1 MKRQI
6 KFRAK
11 QKYTDEWVSG
21 SLLHYNLDYFF
32 GLDDSLTTYE
42 FCYIWLENAKKG
54 GRRVEVDKNTIGQFT
69 GLYDN
74 DGKEIYEGDIVVFGS
89 PSDDAFDDCPFEV
102 ADSNPAYEVKW
113 FDGRYIIR
121 SKFDDADELCD
132 NLCGVGPGSVG
143 VTADCV
149 RKHFLVIGNIYDN
162 PDLIK
167 REDDRNRT

>member
-1 MKRQI
+1 MQRQI

-11 QKYTDEWVSG
+11 GRYTGEWVSG
-21 SLLHYNLDYFF
+21 SLLHYNLDYISP
-32 GLDDSLTTYE
+32 LDNSTTTFE
-42 FCYIWLENAKKG
+42 FCYVWLENAEEG

-74 DGKEIYEGDIVVFGS
+74 DDKEIYEGDILVFGS
-89 PSDDAFDDCPFEV
+89 PGDDAFDDCPFEV
-102 ADSNPAYEVKW
+102 ADCNPAYEVKW

-121 SKFDDADELCD
+121 SKFDEADELCD

-167 REDDRNRT
+167 REDD

>member
-1 MKRQI
+1 MQRQI

-11 QKYTDEWVSG
+11 GRYTGEWVSG

-42 FCYIWLENAKKG
+42 FCYIWLENAKED
-54 GRRVEVDKNTIGQFT
+54 GRRVEVDKNTLGQFT

-74 DGKEIYEGDIVVFGS
+74 NGKEIYEGDIVVFGS
-89 PSDDAFDDCPFEV
+89 LGDDAFDDCPF
-102 ADSNPAYEVKW
+102 EVKW

-167 REDDRNRT
+167 RDD

>member
-1 MKRQI
+1 MRKI

-11 QKYTDEWVSG
+11 RSDHDEWVYG
-21 SLLHYNLDYFF
+21 SYYHFIIEGFEEIPQYRIL
-32 GLDDSLTTYE
+32 
-42 FCYIWLENAKKG
+42 LENHCNGKG
-54 GRRVEVDKNTIGQFT
+54 FRVDIDKNTVGQFT

-74 DGKEIYEGDIVVFGS
+74 DGKEIYEGDILVFGS
-89 PSDDAFDDCPFEV
+89 FGDDAFDDCLFEV
-102 ADSNPAYEVKW
+102 ANNNPAYEVKW

-121 SKFDDADELCD
+121 SKFDEADELCD

-162 PDLIK
+162 HDLIK
-167 REDDRNRT
+167 

>member
-6 KFRAK
+6 KFIAK
-11 QKYTDEWVSG
+11 ERDSGEWVSG
-21 SLLHYNLDYFF
+21 SLLHYYLDYISPID
-32 GLDDSLTTYE
+32 GSTTTFE
-42 FCYIWLENAKKG
+42 ICDIWLENVKEG
-54 GRRVEVDKNTIGQFT
+54 GRRCDVDKNTLGQFT

-74 DGKEIYEGDIVVFGS
+74 NGKEIYEGDILVFGS
-89 PSDDAFDDCPFEV
+89 LGDDAFNDCPFEV

-121 SKFDDADELCD
+121 SKFDEADELCD

-149 RKHFLVIGNIYDN
+149 RKHFFVIGNIYDN

-167 REDDRNRT
+167 REDD

>member
-11 QKYTDEWVSG
+11 ERDSGEWVSG
-21 SLLHYNLDYFF
+21 SLLHYYLDYISPI
-32 GLDDSLTTYE
+32 DDSTTTFE
-42 FCYIWLENAKKG
+42 FCYIWLKNVKKG
-54 GRRVEVDKNTIGQFT
+54 GRRCDVDKNTLGQFT
-69 GLYDN
+69 GLYDY

-89 PSDDAFDDCPFEV
+89 LGDDAFNDCPFEV
-102 ADSNPAYEVKW
+102 ADRNPAYEVKW

-167 REDDRNRT
+167 REDD

>member
-11 QKYTDEWVSG
+11 ERDSGEWVSG
-21 SLLHYNLDYFF
+21 SLLHYYLDYISPI
-32 GLDDSLTTYE
+32 DDSTTTFE
-42 FCYIWLENAKKG
+42 FCYIWLKNVKKG
-54 GRRVEVDKNTIGQFT
+54 GRRVEVDKNTLGQFT

-74 DGKEIYEGDIVVFGS
+74 NGKEIYEGDIVVFGS
-89 PSDDAFDDCPFEV
+89 LGDDAFDDCPFEV
-102 ADSNPAYEVKW
+102 ADNNPAYEVKW

-121 SKFDDADELCD
+121 SKFDEADELCD
-132 NLCGVGPGSVG
+132 CGVGPGSVG
-143 VTADCV
+143 VNADCV

-167 REDDRNRT
+167 RDD

>member
-11 QKYTDEWVSG
+11 ERDSGEWVSG
-21 SLLHYNLDYFF
+21 SLLHYYLDYISPI
-32 GLDDSLTTYE
+32 DDSTTTFE
-42 FCYIWLENAKKG
+42 FCYIWLKNVKEG
-54 GRRVEVDKNTIGQFT
+54 GRRCDVDKNTLGQFT
-69 GLYDN
+69 GLYDKN
-74 DGKEIYEGDIVVFGS
+74 GEGIGEGDVGVFGWGGG
-89 PSDDAFDDCPFEV
+89 DAFDDCPFEV
-102 ADSNPAYEVKW
+102 ADNNPAYEVKW

-132 NLCGVGPGSVG
+132 SLCGVGPGSVG

-167 REDDRNRT
+167 RDD

>member
-1 MKRQI
+1 MRQI

-11 QKYTDEWVSG
+11 ERDSGEWVSG
-21 SLLHYNLDYFF
+21 SLLHYYVDYISPID
-32 GLDDSLTTYE
+32 GSTTTFE
-42 FCYIWLENAKKG
+42 FCDIWLENVKKG
-54 GRRVEVDKNTIGQFT
+54 GRRVEVDKNTLGQFT
-69 GLYDN
+69 GLYDY
-74 DGKEIYEGDIVVFGS
+74 DGKEIYEGDILVFGS
-89 PSDDAFDDCPFEV
+89 LSDDAFDNCPFEV

-121 SKFDDADELCD
+121 SKFDEADELCD
-132 NLCGVGPGSVG
+132 NLCGVGLGSVG

-167 REDDRNRT
+167 RDD

>member
-11 QKYTDEWVSG
+11 ERDSGEWVSG
-21 SLLHYNLDYFF
+21 SLLHYYLDYISPI
-32 GLDDSLTTYE
+32 DDSTTTFE
-42 FCYIWLENAKKG
+42 FCYIWLKNVKKG
-54 GRRVEVDKNTIGQFT
+54 GRIVEIDKNTLGQFT

-74 DGKEIYEGDIVVFGS
+74 NGKEIYEGDIVVFGS
-89 PSDDAFDDCPFEV
+89 LGDDGFYDCPFEV

-162 PDLIK
+162 TDLIK
-167 REDDRNRT
+167 RDDRNRT

>member
-6 KFRAK
+6 KFRSK
-11 QKYTDEWVSG
+11 ERDSGERVSG
-21 SLLHYNLDYFF
+21 SILHYYLDYISPID
-32 GLDDSLTTYE
+32 GSTTTFE
-42 FCYIWLENAKKG
+42 SCDIWLENVKKG
-54 GRRVEVDKNTIGQFT
+54 GRRVEVDKNTLGQFT

-74 DGKEIYEGDIVVFGS
+74 NGKEIYEGDIVVFGLLG
-89 PSDDAFDDCPFEV
+89 DDAFDDCPFEV
-102 ADSNPAYEVKW
+102 ADSNSVYEVKW

-121 SKFDDADELCD
+121 SKFDEADELCD

-167 REDDRNRT
+167 REDD